1 MKNDIHIWK
10 DAVRPVVVLGAVCL
24 IVTALLALTNQFTAP
39 VIEKNARE
47 KADASRRVVL
57 EDGADFEPVEL
68 DEGLMAEK
76 KVEEVYRAGNGAGY
90 TVTTALNGYDG
101 AVKIMFGV
109 NAQGEIAGMAVLEH
123 NETKGLGERIT
134 GSDFQSQ
141 FIGKS
146 GPLSLVK
153 GGASG
158 DNEIAALAGAT
169 ISSTC
174 VTDSANVALEIAA
187 MLEKG
192 ES

>member
-10 DAVRPVVVLGAVCL
+10 DAVKPVVVLGAVCL

-39 VIEKNARE
+39 VIAQNARE

-57 EDGADFEPVEL
+57 ADGADFEQVPM
-68 DEGLMAEK
+68 DESLLAK
-76 KVEEVYRAGNGAGY
+76 KQVEEVYRAGNGAGY
-90 TVTTALNGYDG
+90 TVTTVLNGYDG
-101 AVKIMFGV
+101 TVKIMFGIT
-109 NAQGEIAGMAVLEH
+109 AEGEIAGMAVLEH

-134 GSDFQSQ
+134 GEDFQSQ
-141 FIGKS
+141 FIGKT
-146 GPLSLVK
+146 GPLTLVK

-169 ISSTC
+169 VSSTC
-174 VTDSANVALEIAA
+174 VTDSANVALEIVE